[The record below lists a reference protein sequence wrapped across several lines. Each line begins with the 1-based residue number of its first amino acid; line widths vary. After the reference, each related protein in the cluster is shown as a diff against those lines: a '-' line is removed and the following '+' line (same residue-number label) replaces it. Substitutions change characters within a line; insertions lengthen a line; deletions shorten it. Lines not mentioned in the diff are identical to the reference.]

1 MFILIFFVLFQLIL
15 NKEKPMATL
24 KITDNYYIIKQIEME
39 IYDKY
44 LPPDKSIN
52 INVSGKVIYASSIDR
67 FLEIVDQYEG
77 YYNSRWVYILYNSV
91 T

>member
-1 MFILIFFVLFQLIL
+1 MFILLFFVLFQLIL
-15 NKEKPMATL
+15 TKEKPLATL
-24 KITDNYYIIKQIEME
+24 KITDNYYIIKQFEME

-44 LPPDKSIN
+44 MPSDKSIN
-52 INVSGKVIYASSIDR
+52 INASGKVIYVSSIDR

-77 YYNSRWVYILYNSV
+77 YYNSRWVYILYNRI